1 MRRRIRI
8 RIQGIVQGV
17 GFRPHIYRLA
27 QEHRILGWVRNQADG
42 VEIEATGP
50 AHDVAAFIEDIP
62 AKAPPLARIVQM
74 EVQDLPYAASTGFSI
89 VESHQSQPRVAL
101 ISPDVCVCS
110 DCLRELRDPGDRRF
124 RYPFINCTN
133 CGPRYSIIRDIPY
146 DRDKTTMAA
155 FTMCPDCRRE
165 YHDPSNRRFH
175 AQPNACWMCGPQV
188 WLETPRGER
197 VAEHDAAVITA
208 IDHLAAGAIVAVKG
222 LGGFHLAVVA
232 TNEEAVSRL
241 RKRKIREEK
250 PFAVMFP
257 HLATVRTYCRVNEAE
272 AQLLHS
278 AARPIVLLAR
288 HSQRDPGLTTFASS
302 VAPRN
307 RLLGAFLPY
316 TPLHCLLFDH
326 NQFDALVMTSGN
338 RSDEPI
344 VTDNAEARGRL
355 ADIADYFLFHD
366 RDIYLRCD
374 DSVMRTI
381 NDEPKHLR
389 RSRGFAP
396 VPVFLRE
403 ALPTVLA
410 VGAELKNT
418 VCLVRG
424 HEAFLSQHIG
434 DLENLETQR
443 SFEQAIQH
451 LQRVLHVEPQLIAHD
466 LHPDY
471 LSTQWALR
479 QTHLP
484 SLAVQ
489 HHHAHIASVY
499 AERRLSGPILGLA
512 LDGTGYGGDGTIWGG
527 EILQVAENHWER
539 LGHLRQIPLPGGNMA
554 AREPWRMALAYLW
567 SLSPDHVEAEFA
579 DLLARWPAQRRQMIL
594 QLLRK
599 RLQSPLTSS
608 CGRLFDAMA
617 ALAGIRDVNVYEGQA
632 AIEWEQILEEDP
644 HAYSGS
650 IWRADGIWIMDPL
663 PMFAQAIPD
672 IRSGMRPGLVSARFH
687 NGLVALLADTVRQVA
702 EITGLRRIALS
713 GGVFQN
719 AYLSSHLESRL
730 RELDFEVY
738 SHQELPPNDACIAL
752 GQAFVAG
759 HWWQGRQGND
769 L

>member
-1 MRRRIRI
+1 
-8 RIQGIVQGV
+8 
-17 GFRPHIYRLA
+17 
-27 QEHRILGWVRNQADG
+27 
-42 VEIEATGP
+42 
-50 AHDVAAFIEDIP
+50 
-62 AKAPPLARIVQM
+62 
-74 EVQDLPYAASTGFSI
+74 
-89 VESHQSQPRVAL
+89 
-101 ISPDVCVCS
+101 
-110 DCLRELRDPGDRRF
+110 
-124 RYPFINCTN
+124 
-133 CGPRYSIIRDIPY
+133 
-146 DRDKTTMAA
+146 
-155 FTMCPDCRRE
+155 
-165 YHDPSNRRFH
+165 
-175 AQPNACWMCGPQV
+175 
-188 WLETPRGER
+188 
-197 VAEHDAAVITA
+197 
-208 IDHLAAGAIVAVKG
+208 
-222 LGGFHLAVVA
+222 
-232 TNEEAVSRL
+232 
-241 RKRKIREEK
+241 
-250 PFAVMFP
+250 
-257 HLATVRTYCRVNEAE
+257 
-272 AQLLHS
+272 
-278 AARPIVLLAR
+278 
-288 HSQRDPGLTTFASS
+288 
-302 VAPRN
+302 
-307 RLLGAFLPY
+307 
-316 TPLHCLLFDH
+316 LLFDH

-434 DLENLETQR
+434 DLENLETLR
-443 SFEQAIQH
+443 SFEQAIRH